1 MNAGDG
7 FPPGAR
13 EERRVYLRGTALA
26 ERFFHA
32 KDEELSHADGWDVI
46 FGDRFGRGVLNL
58 DGVQHRACRK
68 ALLPLLGR
76 AAASAHER
84 RINDTLDRVMP
95 TLPLGTP
102 FDLHSFTTPLVFEIA
117 AGAFAGLSPSE
128 AHEMFELYNVLR
140 IRDVELGT
148 TDGDRDVRRI
158 ARARRRMRALL
169 LTAVERLAD
178 VDGPVRRLRALPHP
192 PPDEAIA
199 GNIAILILAGYET
212 TGYLTARLLWLLAR
226 HPAEQ
231 DAIRRESGDR
241 MALPAERRESAPLL
255 DESAPLL
262 DAAASLLDKS
272 APLLDAAFAEAAR
285 LHPPLKYL
293 PRRALTDLAFN
304 GTRLPAGSEV
314 FYAIGET
321 QRDPDLFHEPHEFRP
336 RRFRDGA
343 HDRLAWTPFSA
354 GRRVC
359 AGIHLGTLGT
369 KLITVR
375 LLQELRLSAPPGPYI
390 GDVCRNG
397 ATVEPESPLTV
408 VFHQVHR

>member
-7 FPPGAR
+7 SPPGAGHAP
-13 EERRVYLRGTALA
+13 RVYLRGTAPA
-26 ERFFHA
+26 DHFFRA
-32 KDEELSHADGWDVI
+32 KDEELSHADGWDAV

-58 DGVQHRACRK
+58 DGVRHRDCRK

-76 AAASAHER
+76 AAAPAHAR

-117 AGAFAGLSPSE
+117 AAAFAGLSPAE
-128 AHEMFELYNVLR
+128 AHEMLGLYNVLR

-148 TDGDRDVRRI
+148 ADGDRDVRRI
-158 ARARRRMRALL
+158 GRARRRMRALL

-178 VDGPVRRLRALPHP
+178 DDGPVRRLRALPQP
-192 PPDEAIA
+192 PPDEEIA

-231 DAIRRESGDR
+231 EAIRREIGDR
-241 MALPAERRESAPLL
+241 TPLSAETT
-255 DESAPLL
+255 
-262 DAAASLLDKS
+262 
-272 APLLDAAFAEAAR
+272 PLLDAAFAEAAR
-285 LHPPLKYL
+285 LHPPLRYL
-293 PRRALTDLAFN
+293 PRRALTDLAFD
-304 GTRLPAGSEV
+304 GTRLPAGIEV
-314 FYAIGET
+314 FYGIGDT
-321 QRDPDLFHEPHEFRP
+321 QRDPGLFDAPHEFRP
-336 RRFRDGA
+336 QRFRDGA
-343 HDRLAWTPFSA
+343 PDRLAWTPFSA

-369 KLITVR
+369 QLITAR
-375 LLQELRLSAPPGPYI
+375 LLRELCLSAPPGPYI

-408 VFHQVHR
+408 LLHQVHR

>member
-1 MNAGDG
+1 MNAAGG
-7 FPPGAR
+7 IPPGAPGD
-13 EERRVYLRGTALA
+13 RRVYLRGVALA
-26 ERFFHA
+26 DHFFRA
-32 KDEELSHADGWDVI
+32 KDHQLSHADGWDVI

-58 DGVQHRACRK
+58 DGVQHRDCRK

-76 AAASAHER
+76 AAAPAHER
-84 RINDTLDRVMP
+84 RINDTLDRVLP

-128 AHEMFELYNVLR
+128 AHEMYELYNVLR

-148 TDGDRDVRRI
+148 ADGDRDVRRI
-158 ARARRRMRALL
+158 GRARRRMRALL

-178 VDGPVRRLRALPHP
+178 VDGPVRRLRGLPQP
-192 PPDEAIA
+192 PPDEEIA

-231 DAIRRESGDR
+231 DAIRRETGDR
-241 MALPAERRESAPLL
+241 TSVSAQTT
-255 DESAPLL
+255 
-262 DAAASLLDKS
+262 
-272 APLLDAAFAEAAR
+272 PLLDAAFAEAAR
-285 LHPPLKYL
+285 LHPPLRYL
-293 PRRALTDLAFN
+293 PRRALTDLAFD

-314 FYAIGET
+314 FYAIGDT
-321 QRDPDLFHEPHEFRP
+321 QRDPGLFDDPDQFRP
-336 RRFRDGA
+336 RRFRDST
-343 HDRLAWTPFSA
+343 HERLAWTPFSA

-369 KLITVR
+369 QLITAR
-375 LLQELRLSAPPGPYI
+375 LLRELRLSAPPGPYI
-390 GDVCRNG
+390 QDVCRNG
-397 ATVEPESPLTV
+397 STVEPESPLLV
-408 VFHQVHR
+408 VFQKAHR